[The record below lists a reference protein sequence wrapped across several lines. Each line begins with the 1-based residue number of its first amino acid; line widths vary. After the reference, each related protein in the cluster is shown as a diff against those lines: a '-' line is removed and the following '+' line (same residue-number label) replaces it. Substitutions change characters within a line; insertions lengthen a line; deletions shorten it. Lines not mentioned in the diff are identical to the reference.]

1 MSLLFAEDEETT
13 PPAVNLDGIDTVQV
27 VDAKVAEVKSI
38 IEAELDDGIPID

>member
-1 MSLLFAEDEETT
+1 MSLLFAEDEDTAL
-13 PPAVNLDGIDTVQV
+13 PAVNLDGVDPVQV